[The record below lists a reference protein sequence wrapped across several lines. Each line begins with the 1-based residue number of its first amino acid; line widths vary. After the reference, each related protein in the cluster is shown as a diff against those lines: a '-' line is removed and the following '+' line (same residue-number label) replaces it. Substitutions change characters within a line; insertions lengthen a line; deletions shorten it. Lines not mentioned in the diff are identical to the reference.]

1 MSVRIH
7 QLSKDIGMENK
18 ELIELLKSRG
28 FKVKSAS
35 STIDNISA
43 DALREEFATEAE
55 EPKADESS
63 ASEASSAAATP
74 AAPQLPEGVFV
85 KSAAD
90 IEREHQEKA
99 AAAEAAKAAEAP
111 KPVEPAKAV
120 TPPPAPKVVTPA
132 GPPKPPAGGP
142 PKPPAGGPPRPP
154 VGGPPRPPAGGPPKP
169 PAAPAVSIPPVAAIP
184 PKSSVSATPPAAS
197 IPAQAVVAPK
207 DAPKPSTPPVAPKP
221 VASSPP
227 AAPKPVAATPP
238 AAPKPAGPPKPPA
251 APTPAGPPKPP
262 AAAKP
267 VEKEEAAAPAADAE
281 LAEGETA
288 EAPASELKKIHIKP
302 PIVVRD
308 FAGEIGLKPFKLIS
322 ELMELGIFA
331 SMNQTI
337 EENVAVQIATRHGC
351 ELEIHHRGE
360 QNEQTGSA
368 KPKVEKPDD
377 DDPKFLKPRP
387 PVVCILGHV
396 DHGKTTLLDT
406 IRKANVVSGE
416 AGGITQHIGAYQIE
430 HNGHKI
436 SFIDTPGHA
445 AFSMMRERGAN
456 VTDVSILVVAADDAF
471 KPQTDEALKFAKEA
485 NNAIIVAINKIDA
498 KGANVDRVKQ
508 QMQEKGIAP
517 EDWGGE
523 TIAVEVSAL
532 KGTNIDDLLDM
543 ILLQA
548 EVLELKANPSCPAS
562 GTIIESQV
570 EQGRG
575 ATATVIV
582 ERGTL
587 KRGDALLCGEVYCRV
602 KTMTDADGK
611 VLKSAP
617 PATPVKVTGWSDVP
631 ASGTKFNTE
640 KNEKTAKRNAE
651 ENMQVRKLH
660 DAARAQQKN
669 TEGGAATIEDL
680 FAAIENQ
687 QKKCLRVIVK
697 SDVHGSTEALVQA
710 LKEIKSDKVD
720 LDVISKGVGH
730 ITKNDITLASAGGAM
745 IVGFNVKLDN
755 GVQSLA
761 KHHDI
766 RIIQHAIIYELIDQV
781 EEAMADLL
789 DAEYTEKKTGAAE
802 VRQVFSVGK
811 TRNVAGCMVTEG
823 SIKRNCIARLM
834 RGGQLI
840 HESKIDTLKR
850 FKDDVK
856 EVRAGYECGIN
867 VAGYDDYQE
876 GDHIECFA
884 VEEQRPSL

>member
-1 MSVRIH
+1 
-7 QLSKDIGMENK
+7 MENK
-18 ELIELLKSRG
+18 ELIALLKSRG
-28 FKVKSAS
+28 YEVKSAS
-35 STIDNISA
+35 STVDNISA
-43 DALREEFATEAE
+43 DALREEFAAQAPQAQPVEAE
-55 EPKADESS
+55 TTTGAPVAPKM
-63 ASEASSAAATP
+63 
-74 AAPQLPEGVFV
+74 PEGAFV

-90 IEREHQEKA
+90 IEREHQEKSD
-99 AAAEAAKAAEAP
+99 AEEAEKATKAP
-111 KPVEPAKAV
+111 KLVDPAPATSPPASPPSLPAGGQTKPSSAQIASTPISTATPPKAPSPTPATV
-120 TPPPAPKVVTPA
+120 TPPA
-132 GPPKPPAGGP
+132 
-142 PKPPAGGPPRPP
+142 
-154 VGGPPRPPAGGPPKP
+154 GPPRPPAAPK
-169 PAAPAVSIPPVAAIP
+169 AVDADEAPVAE
-184 PKSSVSATPPAAS
+184 SAES
-197 IPAQAVVAPK
+197 
-207 DAPKPSTPPVAPKP
+207 
-221 VASSPP
+221 
-227 AAPKPVAATPP
+227 
-238 AAPKPAGPPKPPA
+238 
-251 APTPAGPPKPP
+251 
-262 AAAKP
+262 
-267 VEKEEAAAPAADAE
+267 AE
-281 LAEGETA
+281 DL
-288 EAPASELKKIHIKP
+288 EAPATEAGALKKIHVKP

-322 ELMELGIFA
+322 ELMEMGIFA

-337 EENVAVQIATRHGC
+337 EESVAVQVAGRHGC

-360 QNEQTGSA
+360 QAEKGAS
-368 KPKVEKPDD
+368 KPKVEKPDV

-406 IRKANVVSGE
+406 IRKANVVKGE
-416 AGGITQHIGAYQIE
+416 AGGITQHIGAYQID
-430 HNGHKI
+430 HKGQKI

-456 VTDVSILVVAADDAF
+456 VTDVSILVIAADDAF
-471 KPQTDEALKFAKEA
+471 KPQTEEALKFAKEA
-485 NNAIIVAINKIDA
+485 NNAIIVAINKIDS
-498 KGANVDRVKQ
+498 KGANIDRVKQ

-532 KGTNIDDLLDM
+532 KGTNIDNLLDM
-543 ILLQA
+543 ILLQV
-548 EVLELKANPSCPAS
+548 ELLELKANPTCPAS
-562 GTIIESQV
+562 GTIIESQI
-570 EQGRG
+570 EMGRG
-575 ATATVIV
+575 ASATVIV

-587 KRGDALLCGEVYCRV
+587 KKGDALLCGEVYCRI

-611 VLKSAP
+611 QLKDAP

-631 ASGTKFNTE
+631 ASGTKFSTE
-640 KNEKTAKRNAE
+640 KNEKVAKRCAE

-660 DAARAQQKN
+660 EAAKTQQKN
-669 TEGGAATIEDL
+669 TEGGATTVEDL

-697 SDVHGSTEALVQA
+697 SDVHGSTEALVQS
-710 LKEIKSDKVD
+710 LKAIESDKVE
-720 LDVISKGVGH
+720 LDVISKAVGH

-745 IVGFNVKLDN
+745 VVGFNVKLDN

-766 RIIQHAIIYELIDQV
+766 RIVQHAIIYELIDQV
-781 EEAMADLL
+781 EEAMTDML

-802 VRQVFSVGK
+802 VREIFSVGK

-823 SIKRNCIARLM
+823 VIQRNCIARLM
-834 RGGQLI
+834 RAGELI

-876 GDHIECFA
+876 GDTIECFA
-884 VEEQRPSL
+884 VEEQRASL

>member
-1 MSVRIH
+1 M
-7 QLSKDIGMENK
+7 
-18 ELIELLKSRG
+18 ELLKSRG
-28 FKVKSAS
+28 FEVKSAS
-35 STIDNISA
+35 STVDNISA
-43 DALREEFATEAE
+43 EALREEFAAQAPEPPAEVPEAE
-55 EPKADESS
+55 EP
-63 ASEASSAAATP
+63 AAP
-74 AAPQLPEGVFV
+74 AAPKLPAGVFV
-85 KSAAD
+85 KSIAD
-90 IEREHQEKA
+90 IEREHEEKA
-99 AAAEAAKAAEAP
+99 AAAEAEKAAKAP
-111 KPVEPAKAV
+111 KPVEPAKPAEAPAAPKPSS
-120 TPPPAPKVVTPA
+120 PPPAPKPPTPA

-142 PKPPAGGPPRPP
+142 PKPPAGGPPKAPKASAP
-154 VGGPPRPPAGGPPKP
+154 AASTPPA
-169 PAAPAVSIPPVAAIP
+169 AAIP
-184 PKSSVSATPPAAS
+184 PKAPSSTPAAAAIPPRAPAGTPPAATPPPATPPAA
-197 IPAQAVVAPK
+197 
-207 DAPKPSTPPVAPKP
+207 
-221 VASSPP
+221 
-227 AAPKPVAATPP
+227 AT
-238 AAPKPAGPPKPPA
+238 PAGPPKPPS
-251 APTPAGPPKPP
+251 PAGPPKPP

-267 VEKEEAAAPAADAE
+267 ADSDKKATDGESTDGENGDAPAA
-281 LAEGETA
+281 
-288 EAPASELKKIHIKP
+288 EAPELKKIHVKP

-337 EENVAVQIATRHGC
+337 EESVAVQLASRHGC
-351 ELEIHHRGE
+351 VLEVHHRGE
-360 QNEQTGSA
+360 QSEQGGST

-396 DHGKTTLLDT
+396 DHGKTTLLDS
-406 IRKANVVSGE
+406 IRKANVVGGE

-430 HNGHKI
+430 HNDHKI

-456 VTDVSILVVAADDAF
+456 VTDISILVIAADDAF
-471 KPQTDEALKFAKEA
+471 KPQTEEALKFAKEA

-498 KGANVDRVKQ
+498 KGANIDRVKQ

-532 KGTNIDDLLDM
+532 KGTNIDNLLDM

-548 EVLELKANPSCPAS
+548 EVLELKANPTCPAS
-562 GTIIESQV
+562 GTIIESQI
-570 EQGRG
+570 EIGRG
-575 ATATVIV
+575 PTASVIV

-587 KRGDALLCGEVYCRV
+587 KQGDALLCGEAYCKV

-611 VLKSAP
+611 VVKSAP

-631 ASGTKFNTE
+631 ASGTKFTTE
-640 KNEKTAKRNAE
+640 KNEKTAKRSAE

-660 DAARAQQKN
+660 DAARAQQQS

-697 SDVHGSTEALVQA
+697 SDVHGSTEALVNA
-710 LKEIKSDKVD
+710 LKAIESDKVD
-720 LDVISKGVGH
+720 LDVISKGVGLVS
-730 ITKNDITLASAGGAM
+730 KNDVTLASAGGAM

-781 EEAMADLL
+781 EEAMGDLL

-802 VRQVFSVGK
+802 IRQVFSVGK
-811 TRNVAGCMVTEG
+811 ARNVAGCMVTEG
-823 SIKRNCIARLM
+823 VIQRNCIARLM
-834 RGGQLI
+834 RGGKVI

-867 VAGYDDYQE
+867 VAGYDDYEE
-876 GDHIECFA
+876 GDTIECFA

>member
-7 QLSKDIGMENK
+7 QLSKDLGMENK

-28 FKVKSAS
+28 YEVKSAS
-35 STIDNISA
+35 STVDNISA
-43 DALREEFATEAE
+43 EALREEFAAQ
-55 EPKADESS
+55 
-63 ASEASSAAATP
+63 
-74 AAPQLPEGVFV
+74 APQPAEPEPEAPVAPKLPKGAFV

-90 IEREHQEKA
+90 IDREHQKKAVAEEAEK
-99 AAAEAAKAAEAP
+99 EAKAP
-111 KPVEPAKAV
+111 KQ
-120 TPPPAPKVVTPA
+120 
-132 GPPKPPAGGP
+132 
-142 PKPPAGGPPRPP
+142 
-154 VGGPPRPPAGGPPKP
+154 
-169 PAAPAVSIPPVAAIP
+169 VSP
-184 PKSSVSATPPAAS
+184 ATPP
-197 IPAQAVVAPK
+197 
-207 DAPKPSTPPVAPKP
+207 
-221 VASSPP
+221 SPP
-227 AAPKPVAATPP
+227 TVATPP
-238 AAPKPAGPPKPPA
+238 SSAILPKAPNPIPTVSTPTA

-262 AAAKP
+262 AAAQAAD
-267 VEKEEAAAPAADAE
+267 VEQAPAAE
-281 LAEGETA
+281 STEGEGPEASVA
-288 EAPASELKKIHIKP
+288 EAGKLKKIHVKP

-322 ELMELGIFA
+322 ELMEMGIFA

-337 EENVAVQIATRHGC
+337 EESVAVQVAGRHGC

-360 QNEQTGSA
+360 QNEKGGSS

-406 IRKANVVSGE
+406 IRKANVVKGE
-416 AGGITQHIGAYQIE
+416 AGGITQHIGAYQID
-430 HNGHKI
+430 HKDQKI

-456 VTDVSILVVAADDAF
+456 VTDVSILVIAADDAF
-471 KPQTDEALKFAKEA
+471 KPQTEEALKFAKDA

-498 KGANVDRVKQ
+498 KGANIDRVKQ

-532 KGTNIDDLLDM
+532 KGTNIDNLLDM
-543 ILLQA
+543 ILLQV
-548 EVLELKANPSCPAS
+548 ELLELKANPTCPAS
-562 GTIIESQV
+562 GTIIESQI
-570 EQGRG
+570 EMGRG
-575 ATATVIV
+575 ASATVIV

-587 KRGDALLCGEVYCRV
+587 KKGDALLCGEVYCRV
-602 KTMTDADGK
+602 KTMTDADGNQ
-611 VLKSAP
+611 LKDAP
-617 PATPVKVTGWSDVP
+617 PATPVRVTGWSDVP
-631 ASGTKFNTE
+631 ASGTKFSTQ
-640 KNEKTAKRNAE
+640 KNEKSAKRCAE
-651 ENMQVRKLH
+651 ENIQVRKLH
-660 DAARAQQKN
+660 DAASTQQQN
-669 TEGGAATIEDL
+669 TEGGAATVEDL

-710 LKEIKSDKVD
+710 LKAIESDKVE

-745 IVGFNVKLDN
+745 VVGFNVKLDN

-766 RIIQHAIIYELIDQV
+766 RIVQHAIIYELIDQV
-781 EEAMADLL
+781 EEAMADML

-811 TRNVAGCMVTEG
+811 TRKVAGCMVTEG
-823 SIKRNCIARLM
+823 LIQRNCIARLM
-834 RGGQLI
+834 RGGELI

-876 GDHIECFA
+876 GDTIECFA
-884 VEEQRPSL
+884 VEEQRASL

>member
-1 MSVRIH
+1 
-7 QLSKDIGMENK
+7 MENK

-28 FKVKSAS
+28 YEVKSAS
-35 STIDNISA
+35 STVDNISA
-43 DALREEFATEAE
+43 DALRDEFAAQAPQAPEPQAAETDTGEAE
-55 EPKADESS
+55 APF
-63 ASEASSAAATP
+63 AAKLP
-74 AAPQLPEGVFV
+74 AGAFV

-90 IEREHQEKA
+90 IQREHEEKA
-99 AAAEAAKAAEAP
+99 AVVEAEKAAKAP
-111 KPVEPAKAV
+111 K
-120 TPPPAPKVVTPA
+120 PPAPSGPPKAPPMPSGGAAKTSIPPAAVVPPKATPPAAPSASAVSSAPATPAASTPAETPA
-132 GPPKPPAGGP
+132 GPPKPP
-142 PKPPAGGPPRPP
+142 
-154 VGGPPRPPAGGPPKP
+154 
-169 PAAPAVSIPPVAAIP
+169 S
-184 PKSSVSATPPAAS
+184 
-197 IPAQAVVAPK
+197 
-207 DAPKPSTPPVAPKP
+207 
-221 VASSPP
+221 
-227 AAPKPVAATPP
+227 
-238 AAPKPAGPPKPPA
+238 PAGPPKPPVA
-251 APTPAGPPKPP
+251 VDKPLDSQ
-262 AAAKP
+262 A
-267 VEKEEAAAPAADAE
+267 VER
-281 LAEGETA
+281 T
-288 EAPASELKKIHIKP
+288 KIHVKP

-308 FAGEIGLKPFKLIS
+308 FAVELGLKPFKLIS
-322 ELMELGIFA
+322 ELMEMGIFA

-337 EENVAVQIATRHGC
+337 EEKVALQLATRHGF

-360 QNEQTGSA
+360 QSEQGGQA

-377 DDPKFLKPRP
+377 DDPKFLQPRP

-406 IRKANVVSGE
+406 IRKANVVGGE

-445 AFSMMRERGAN
+445 AFSKMRERGAN
-456 VTDVSILVVAADDAF
+456 VTDVSILVIAADDAF

-532 KGTNIDDLLDM
+532 KGTNIDNLLDM

-548 EVLELKANPSCPAS
+548 EILELKANPSCPAS
-562 GTIIESQV
+562 GTIIESQI

-575 ATATVIV
+575 PTASVLV

-587 KRGDALLCGEVYCRV
+587 KQGDALICGEVYCKV

-617 PATPVKVTGWSDVP
+617 PATPVKITGWSDVP
-631 ASGTKFNTE
+631 SSGNKFTSE
-640 KNEKTAKRNAE
+640 KNEKTAKRAAE
-651 ENMQVRKLH
+651 DAIQTRKLA
-660 DAARAQQKN
+660 DANASSEKSAAA
-669 TEGGAATIEDL
+669 GAATVEDL

-730 ITKNDITLASAGGAM
+730 ITKNDVTLASAGGAT

-781 EEAMADLL
+781 EESMAGLL
-789 DAEYTEKKTGAAE
+789 DAEYTEKKLGGAE
-802 VRQVFSVGK
+802 IRQVFSMGK
-811 TRNVAGCMVTEG
+811 GRNVAGCMVTEG
-823 SIKRNCIARLM
+823 IIQRNCIARLM
-834 RGGQLI
+834 RGGVVI
-840 HESKIDTLKR
+840 HESRIDTLKR

-867 VAGYDDYQE
+867 VAGYDDYEE
-876 GDHIECFA
+876 GDTIECYA

>member
-7 QLSKDIGMENK
+7 QLSKDLGMENK

-28 FKVKSAS
+28 YEVKSAS
-35 STIDNISA
+35 STVDNISA
-43 DALREEFATEAE
+43 EALREEFAAQ
-55 EPKADESS
+55 
-63 ASEASSAAATP
+63 
-74 AAPQLPEGVFV
+74 APQPAEPEAPVAPKLPEGAFV

-90 IEREHQEKA
+90 IEREHQEKSV
-99 AAAEAAKAAEAP
+99 AEEAEKAAKAP
-111 KPVEPAKAV
+111 KQ
-120 TPPPAPKVVTPA
+120 
-132 GPPKPPAGGP
+132 
-142 PKPPAGGPPRPP
+142 
-154 VGGPPRPPAGGPPKP
+154 
-169 PAAPAVSIPPVAAIP
+169 VSP
-184 PKSSVSATPPAAS
+184 ATPPSSAISPKAPNP
-197 IPAQAVVAPK
+197 IPTV
-207 DAPKPSTPPVAPKP
+207 STP
-221 VASSPP
+221 
-227 AAPKPVAATPP
+227 T
-238 AAPKPAGPPKPPA
+238 A

-262 AAAKP
+262 AAAQAAD
-267 VEKEEAAAPAADAE
+267 VEQAPAAE
-281 LAEGETA
+281 SIEGEGPEASVA
-288 EAPASELKKIHIKP
+288 EAGKLKKIHVKP

-322 ELMELGIFA
+322 ELMEMGIFA

-337 EENVAVQIATRHGC
+337 EESVAVQVAGRHGC

-360 QNEQTGSA
+360 QNEKGSSS

-406 IRKANVVSGE
+406 IRKANVVKGE
-416 AGGITQHIGAYQIE
+416 AGGITQHIGAYQID
-430 HNGHKI
+430 HKDQKI

-456 VTDVSILVVAADDAF
+456 VTDVSILVIAADDAF
-471 KPQTDEALKFAKEA
+471 KPQTEEALKFAKEA

-498 KGANVDRVKQ
+498 KGANIDRVKQ

-532 KGTNIDDLLDM
+532 KGTNIDNLLDM
-543 ILLQA
+543 ILLQV
-548 EVLELKANPSCPAS
+548 ELLELKANPTCPAS
-562 GTIIESQV
+562 GTIIESQI
-570 EQGRG
+570 EMGRG
-575 ATATVIV
+575 ASATVIV

-602 KTMTDADGK
+602 KTMTDADGNQ
-611 VLKSAP
+611 LKDAP
-617 PATPVKVTGWSDVP
+617 PATPVRVTGWSDVP
-631 ASGTKFNTE
+631 ASGTKFSTK
-640 KNEKTAKRNAE
+640 KNEKSAKRCAE
-651 ENMQVRKLH
+651 ENIQVRKLH
-660 DAARAQQKN
+660 DAASTQQQN
-669 TEGGAATIEDL
+669 TEGGAATVEDL

-710 LKEIKSDKVD
+710 LKAIESDKVE

-745 IVGFNVKLDN
+745 VVGFNVKLDN

-766 RIIQHAIIYELIDQV
+766 RIVQHAIIYELIDQV
-781 EEAMADLL
+781 EEAMADML

-811 TRNVAGCMVTEG
+811 TRKVAGCMVTEG
-823 SIKRNCIARLM
+823 LIQRNCIARLM
-834 RGGQLI
+834 RGGELI
-840 HESKIDTLKR
+840 HEGKIDTLKR

-876 GDHIECFA
+876 GDTIECFA
-884 VEEQRPSL
+884 VEEQRASL

>member
-7 QLSKDIGMENK
+7 QLSKEIGMENK

-28 FKVKSAS
+28 YEVKSAS
-35 STIDNISA
+35 STVDNISA
-43 DALREEFATEAE
+43 DALRDEFAAQAPQASQVPEPQAAEADTGE
-55 EPKADESS
+55 TDTDDA
-63 ASEASSAAATP
+63 EAPSAAKLP
-74 AAPQLPEGVFV
+74 AGAFV

-90 IEREHQEKA
+90 IQREHEEKA
-99 AAAEAAKAAEAP
+99 AAAEAEKAAKAPKSVAP
-111 KPVEPAKAV
+111 KPPAPSGPPKAPPMPSGGAAKTS
-120 TPPPAPKVVTPA
+120 TPPAAVPPKATPPAAPSASAVSSAPATPAASTPAETPA
-132 GPPKPPAGGP
+132 GPPKPP
-142 PKPPAGGPPRPP
+142 
-154 VGGPPRPPAGGPPKP
+154 
-169 PAAPAVSIPPVAAIP
+169 S
-184 PKSSVSATPPAAS
+184 
-197 IPAQAVVAPK
+197 
-207 DAPKPSTPPVAPKP
+207 
-221 VASSPP
+221 
-227 AAPKPVAATPP
+227 
-238 AAPKPAGPPKPPA
+238 PAGPPKPPVA
-251 APTPAGPPKPP
+251 LDKPLESQG
-262 AAAKP
+262 
-267 VEKEEAAAPAADAE
+267 V
-281 LAEGETA
+281 EGETA
-288 EAPASELKKIHIKP
+288 DASAAEAVERTKIHVKP

-308 FAGEIGLKPFKLIS
+308 FAVELGLKPFKLIS
-322 ELMELGIFA
+322 ELMEMGIFA

-337 EENVAVQIATRHGC
+337 EEKVALQLATRHGF

-360 QNEQTGSA
+360 QSEQGGQA

-377 DDPKFLKPRP
+377 DDPKFLQPRP

-406 IRKANVVSGE
+406 IRKANVVGGE

-445 AFSMMRERGAN
+445 AFSRMRERGAN
-456 VTDVSILVVAADDAF
+456 VTDVSILVIAADDAF

-532 KGTNIDDLLDM
+532 KGTNIDNLLDM

-548 EVLELKANPSCPAS
+548 EILELKANPSCPAS
-562 GTIIESQV
+562 GTIIESQI

-575 ATATVIV
+575 PTASVLV

-587 KRGDALLCGEVYCRV
+587 KQGDALICGEVYCKV

-617 PATPVKVTGWSDVP
+617 PATPVKITGWSDVP
-631 ASGTKFNTE
+631 SSGNKFTSE
-640 KNEKTAKRNAE
+640 KNEKTAKRAAE
-651 ENMQVRKLH
+651 DAIQTRKLA
-660 DAARAQQKN
+660 DANASSEKSAAA
-669 TEGGAATIEDL
+669 GAATVEDL

-730 ITKNDITLASAGGAM
+730 ITKNDVTLASAGGAT

-781 EEAMADLL
+781 EESMAGLL
-789 DAEYTEKKTGAAE
+789 DAEYTEKKLGGAE
-802 VRQVFSVGK
+802 IRQVFSMGK
-811 TRNVAGCMVTEG
+811 GRNVAGCMVTEG
-823 SIKRNCIARLM
+823 IIQRNCIARLM
-834 RGGQLI
+834 RGGVVI

-867 VAGYDDYQE
+867 VAGYDDYEE
-876 GDHIECFA
+876 GDTIECYA

>member
-1 MSVRIH
+1 
-7 QLSKDIGMENK
+7 MENK

-28 FKVKSAS
+28 FEVKSAS

-43 DALREEFATEAE
+43 EAFREEFAAQAPEPEAE
-55 EPKADESS
+55 EP
-63 ASEASSAAATP
+63 EAEEPAQPEAP

-90 IEREHQEKA
+90 IEREREEKA
-99 AAAEAAKAAEAP
+99 AAAEAEKAAKAAKAA
-111 KPVEPAKAV
+111 KPVEPSKPAEAPAASKPP
-120 TPPPAPKVVTPA
+120 TPPPAPKPPTPA

-142 PKPPAGGPPRPP
+142 PRPP
-154 VGGPPRPPAGGPPKP
+154 SPPAGGPPKP
-169 PAAPAVSIPPVAAIP
+169 PPGAPTSSTPPSAAIP
-184 PKSSVSATPPAAS
+184 PKTPASSTPPAAAIPPRASTPPAATPPAS
-197 IPAQAVVAPK
+197 K
-207 DAPKPSTPPVAPKP
+207 
-221 VASSPP
+221 SPP
-227 AAPKPVAATPP
+227 ATPPAATPP
-238 AAPKPAGPPKPPA
+238 AAA
-251 APTPAGPPKPP
+251 TPAGPPKPP
-262 AAAKP
+262 SPAGPPRPPAAAKP
-267 VEKEEAAAPAADAE
+267 AAQEAKTTDGTEADTAE
-281 LAEGETA
+281 DSSAA
-288 EAPASELKKIHIKP
+288 EAPELKKIHVKP

-322 ELMELGIFA
+322 ELMEMGIFA

-337 EENVAVQIATRHGC
+337 EESVAVQLASRHGC
-351 ELEIHHRGE
+351 ELEVHHRGE
-360 QNEQTGSA
+360 QAEQGKSG

-396 DHGKTTLLDT
+396 DHGKTTLLDS
-406 IRKANVVSGE
+406 IRKANVVGGE

-430 HNGHKI
+430 HNGQKI

-456 VTDVSILVVAADDAF
+456 VTDISILVIAADDAF
-471 KPQTDEALKFAKEA
+471 KPQTEEALKFAKEA
-485 NNAIIVAINKIDA
+485 NNAIIVAINKIDS

-548 EVLELKANPSCPAS
+548 EVLELTANPSCPAS
-562 GTIIESQV
+562 GTIIESQI
-570 EQGRG
+570 EIGRG
-575 ATATVIV
+575 STASVIV

-587 KRGDALLCGEVYCRV
+587 KRGDALLCGEAYCKV

-631 ASGTKFNTE
+631 ASGTKFTSE
-640 KNEKTAKRNAE
+640 KNEKAAKRSAE

-660 DAARAQQKN
+660 DAARAQQQSS
-669 TEGGAATIEDL
+669 EGGAATVEDL

-710 LKEIKSDKVD
+710 LKAIESDKVD
-720 LDVISKGVGH
+720 LDVISKGVGLVS
-730 ITKNDITLASAGGAM
+730 KNDVTLASAGGAM

-781 EEAMADLL
+781 EEAMGDLL

-802 VRQVFSVGK
+802 IRQVFSVGK
-811 TRNVAGCMVTEG
+811 ARNVAGCMVTEG
-823 SIKRNCIARLM
+823 VIQRNCIARLM
-834 RGGQLI
+834 RGGKVI

-876 GDHIECFA
+876 GDSIECFA

>member
-18 ELIELLKSRG
+18 ELIALLKSRG
-28 FKVKSAS
+28 YEVKSAS
-35 STIDNISA
+35 STVDNISA
-43 DALREEFATEAE
+43 DALREEFAAQVPQAQPVEAETATEAPVV
-55 EPKADESS
+55 PK
-63 ASEASSAAATP
+63 
-74 AAPQLPEGVFV
+74 LPEGAFV

-90 IEREHQEKA
+90 IEREHQEKSD
-99 AAAEAAKAAEAP
+99 AEEAEKATKAG
-111 KPVEPAKAV
+111 KRVDPVPA
-120 TPPPAPKVVTPA
+120 TSPPAS
-132 GPPKPPAGGP
+132 PPSLPAGGQ
-142 PKPPAGGPPRPP
+142 PKPSSAQIASTP
-154 VGGPPRPPAGGPPKP
+154 V
-169 PAAPAVSIPPVAAIP
+169 ST
-184 PKSSVSATPPAAS
+184 ATPPKAPS
-197 IPAQAVVAPK
+197 PTPAT
-207 DAPKPSTPPVAPKP
+207 ST
-221 VASSPP
+221 
-227 AAPKPVAATPP
+227 
-238 AAPKPAGPPKPPA
+238 PPA
-251 APTPAGPPKPP
+251 APTPTGPPKPP
-262 AAAKP
+262 SASKAVDADEAP
-267 VEKEEAAAPAADAE
+267 VAE
-281 LAEGETA
+281 SAEDP
-288 EAPASELKKIHIKP
+288 EAPATEAGALKKIHVKP

-322 ELMELGIFA
+322 ELMEMGIFA

-337 EENVAVQIATRHGC
+337 EESVAVQVAGRHGC

-360 QNEQTGSA
+360 QTEKGGS

-406 IRKANVVSGE
+406 IRKANVVKGE
-416 AGGITQHIGAYQIE
+416 AGGITQHIGAYQID
-430 HNGHKI
+430 HKGQKI

-456 VTDVSILVVAADDAF
+456 VTDVSILVIAADDAF
-471 KPQTDEALKFAKEA
+471 KPQTEEALKFAKEA
-485 NNAIIVAINKIDA
+485 NNAIIVAINKIDS
-498 KGANVDRVKQ
+498 KGANIDRVKQ

-532 KGTNIDDLLDM
+532 KGTNIDNLLDM
-543 ILLQA
+543 ILLQV
-548 EVLELKANPSCPAS
+548 ELLELKANPTCPAS
-562 GTIIESQV
+562 GTIIESQI
-570 EQGRG
+570 EMGRG
-575 ATATVIV
+575 ASATVIV

-587 KRGDALLCGEVYCRV
+587 KKGDALLCGEVYCRV

-611 VLKSAP
+611 QLKDAP

-631 ASGTKFNTE
+631 ASGTKFSTE
-640 KNEKTAKRNAE
+640 KNEKVAKRCAE

-660 DAARAQQKN
+660 EAAKTQQKN
-669 TEGGAATIEDL
+669 TEGGATTVEDL

-697 SDVHGSTEALVQA
+697 SDVHGSTEALVQS
-710 LKEIKSDKVD
+710 LKAIESDKVE

-745 IVGFNVKLDN
+745 VVGFNVKLDN

-766 RIIQHAIIYELIDQV
+766 RIVQHAIIYELIDQV
-781 EEAMADLL
+781 EEAMTDML

-802 VRQVFSVGK
+802 VRQIFSVGK

-823 SIKRNCIARLM
+823 VIQRNCIARLM
-834 RGGQLI
+834 RGGELI

-876 GDHIECFA
+876 GDTIECFA
-884 VEEQRPSL
+884 VEEQRASL

>member
-18 ELIELLKSRG
+18 ELIALLKGRG
-28 FKVKSAS
+28 YEVKSAS
-35 STIDNISA
+35 STVDNISA
-43 DALREEFATEAE
+43 EALREEFAAQAPSTQPAEPAEPEAE
-55 EPKADESS
+55 APVAPK
-63 ASEASSAAATP
+63 
-74 AAPQLPEGVFV
+74 LPEGAFV

-90 IEREHQEKA
+90 IEREQQEESAAKEAEKA
-99 AAAEAAKAAEAP
+99 SKAPQPGDSAKPPVPTPPTPKASTPPFAP
-111 KPVEPAKAV
+111 KPP
-120 TPPPAPKVVTPA
+120 TPL
-132 GPPKPPAGGP
+132 GPPKPPAGGQAKPSSDQVTATP
-142 PKPPAGGPPRPP
+142 PSPP
-154 VGGPPRPPAGGPPKP
+154 VAKP
-169 PAAPAVSIPPVAAIP
+169 PAAPR
-184 PKSSVSATPPAAS
+184 
-197 IPAQAVVAPK
+197 
-207 DAPKPSTPPVAPKP
+207 
-221 VASSPP
+221 
-227 AAPKPVAATPP
+227 
-238 AAPKPAGPPKPPA
+238 PAGPPKL
-251 APTPAGPPKPP
+251 P
-262 AAAKP
+262 AAAKAADKAP
-267 VEKEEAAAPAADAE
+267 ALAAESVEGEESEAPAA
-281 LAEGETA
+281 
-288 EAPASELKKIHIKP
+288 EAGELKKIHLKP

-322 ELMELGIFA
+322 ELMEMGIFA

-337 EENVAVQIATRHGC
+337 EESVAVLVAGRHGC

-360 QNEQTGSA
+360 QNEKGGGSS
-368 KPKVEKPDD
+368 KPKLEKPDD

-406 IRKANVVSGE
+406 IRKANVVKGE
-416 AGGITQHIGAYQIE
+416 AGGITQHIGAYQID
-430 HNGHKI
+430 HKGQKI

-456 VTDVSILVVAADDAF
+456 VTDVSILVIAADDAF

-532 KGTNIDDLLDM
+532 KGTNIDNLLDM
-543 ILLQA
+543 ILLQV
-548 EVLELKANPSCPAS
+548 ELLELKANPTCPAS

-570 EQGRG
+570 EVGRG
-575 ATATVIV
+575 ASATVIV

-587 KRGDALLCGEVYCRV
+587 KKGDALLCGEVYCRV
-602 KTMTDADGK
+602 KTMTNADGK
-611 VLKSAP
+611 QLKDAP

-631 ASGTKFNTE
+631 ASGTKFSTE
-640 KNEKTAKRNAE
+640 KNEKAAKRSAD

-660 DAARAQQKN
+660 DAASTQQQN
-669 TEGGAATIEDL
+669 TEGGAATVEDL

-710 LKEIKSDKVD
+710 LKAIESDKVD
-720 LDVISKGVGH
+720 LDVISKGVGQ
-730 ITKNDITLASAGGAM
+730 ITKNDITLASAGGA
-745 IVGFNVKLDN
+745 IVVGFNVKLDN

-766 RIIQHAIIYELIDQV
+766 RILQHAIIYELIDQV
-781 EEAMADLL
+781 EEAMADML

-811 TRNVAGCMVTEG
+811 TRKVAGCMVTEG
-823 SIKRNCIARLM
+823 LIQRNCIARLM
-834 RGGQLI
+834 RGGELI

-867 VAGYDDYQE
+867 VSGYDDYQE
-876 GDHIECFA
+876 GDTIECFA
-884 VEEQRPSL
+884 VEEQRASL

>member
-18 ELIELLKSRG
+18 ELIALLKSRG
-28 FKVKSAS
+28 YEVKSAS
-35 STIDNISA
+35 STVDNISA
-43 DALREEFATEAE
+43 EALREEFAAQAPKPEADEVKAE
-55 EPKADESS
+55 EPAE
-63 ASEASSAAATP
+63 P
-74 AAPQLPEGVFV
+74 AAPKLPEGVFV

-99 AAAEAAKAAEAP
+99 AAAEAEKAAKAP
-111 KPVEPAKAV
+111 KPVEPAKPVEAPAPV
-120 TPPPAPKVVTPA
+120 APKPSTPPPAPKIPAPSGPPKAPPIPPAGAPKASVPPSAVPPKAVVQPKTTPPVAPAPTPVAATPPTPPVASTPPAAPA
-132 GPPKPPAGGP
+132 GPPKPP
-142 PKPPAGGPPRPP
+142 
-154 VGGPPRPPAGGPPKP
+154 
-169 PAAPAVSIPPVAAIP
+169 S
-184 PKSSVSATPPAAS
+184 
-197 IPAQAVVAPK
+197 
-207 DAPKPSTPPVAPKP
+207 
-221 VASSPP
+221 
-227 AAPKPVAATPP
+227 
-238 AAPKPAGPPKPPA
+238 PAGPPKPPA
-251 APTPAGPPKPP
+251 ATKP
-262 AAAKP
+262 
-267 VEKEEAAAPAADAE
+267 EEAEDT
-281 LAEGETA
+281 TA
-288 EAPASELKKIHIKP
+288 EAPAGGEEAEAPATELKKIHVKP

-322 ELMELGIFA
+322 ELMEMGIFA

-337 EENVAVQIATRHGC
+337 EESVAVQLAGRHGC

-360 QNEQTGSA
+360 QNEQGGGGS
-368 KPKVEKPDD
+368 KPEVVKPDD

-406 IRKANVVSGE
+406 IRKANVVTGE

-430 HNGHKI
+430 HNEQKI
-436 SFIDTPGHA
+436 TFIDTPGHA
-445 AFSMMRERGAN
+445 AFSMMRARGAN
-456 VTDVSILVVAADDAF
+456 VTDVSILVIAADDAF
-471 KPQTDEALKFAKEA
+471 KPQTEEALRFARAA
-485 NNAIIVAINKIDA
+485 NNAIIVAINKVDA

-532 KGTNIDDLLDM
+532 KGTNIEDLLDM
-543 ILLQA
+543 VLLQA

-562 GTIIESQV
+562 GTIVESQI

-575 ATATVIV
+575 ATASVII

-587 KRGDALLCGEVYCRV
+587 KRGDALLCGEVYCKV
-602 KTMTDADGK
+602 KTMTDADGN

-617 PATPVKVTGWSDVP
+617 PATPVKITGWSSVP
-631 ASGTKFNTE
+631 ASGTKFTTE
-640 KNEKTAKRNAE
+640 KNEKTAKRAAE
-651 ENMQVRKLH
+651 DKVQTRKLA
-660 DAARAQQKN
+660 DAAIASEQSSS
-669 TEGGAATIEDL
+669 GGAATVEDL

-687 QKKCLRVIVK
+687 QKKCLRVIIK
-697 SDVHGSTEALVQA
+697 SDVHGSTEALTTA
-710 LKEIKSDKVD
+710 LESIESDKVD
-720 LDVISKGVGH
+720 LDVISRGVGH
-730 ITKNDITLASAGGAM
+730 ITKNDVTLASAGGAT

-766 RIIQHAIIYELIDQV
+766 RIIQHEIIYELIDQV
-781 EEAMADLL
+781 EEAMADML
-789 DAEYTEKKTGAAE
+789 DAEFTEKKLGGAE
-802 VRQVFSVGK
+802 IRQVFSVGK
-811 TRNVAGCMVTEG
+811 ARNVAGCMVTEG
-823 SIKRNCIARLM
+823 VIQRNCIARLM
-834 RGGQLI
+834 RGGECI
-840 HESKIDTLKR
+840 HESKVDTLKR

-876 GDHIECFA
+876 GDTIECFA

>member
-7 QLSKDIGMENK
+7 QLSKEIGMENK

-28 FKVKSAS
+28 YEVKSAS
-35 STIDNISA
+35 STVDNISA
-43 DALREEFATEAE
+43 DALRDEFAAQAPQASQVPEPQAAEADTGE
-55 EPKADESS
+55 ADTDD
-63 ASEASSAAATP
+63 AEAPSAAKLP
-74 AAPQLPEGVFV
+74 AGAFV

-90 IEREHQEKA
+90 IQREHEEKA
-99 AAAEAAKAAEAP
+99 AAAEAEKAAKAPKSVAP
-111 KPVEPAKAV
+111 KPPAPSGPPKAPPMPSGGAAKTSIPPAAAV
-120 TPPPAPKVVTPA
+120 PPKATPPAAPSASAVSSAPATPAASTPAETPA
-132 GPPKPPAGGP
+132 GPPKPP
-142 PKPPAGGPPRPP
+142 
-154 VGGPPRPPAGGPPKP
+154 
-169 PAAPAVSIPPVAAIP
+169 S
-184 PKSSVSATPPAAS
+184 
-197 IPAQAVVAPK
+197 
-207 DAPKPSTPPVAPKP
+207 
-221 VASSPP
+221 
-227 AAPKPVAATPP
+227 
-238 AAPKPAGPPKPPA
+238 PAGPPKPPVA
-251 APTPAGPPKPP
+251 LDKPLDSQG
-262 AAAKP
+262 
-267 VEKEEAAAPAADAE
+267 V
-281 LAEGETA
+281 EGETA
-288 EAPASELKKIHIKP
+288 DASAAEAVERTKIHVKP

-308 FAGEIGLKPFKLIS
+308 FAVELGLKPFKLIS
-322 ELMELGIFA
+322 ELMEMGIFA

-337 EENVAVQIATRHGC
+337 EEKVALQLATRHGF

-360 QNEQTGSA
+360 QSEQGGQA

-377 DDPKFLKPRP
+377 DDPKFLQPRP

-406 IRKANVVSGE
+406 IRKANVVGGE

-445 AFSMMRERGAN
+445 AFSRMRERGAN
-456 VTDVSILVVAADDAF
+456 VTDVSILVIAADDAF

-532 KGTNIDDLLDM
+532 KGTNIDNLLDM

-548 EVLELKANPSCPAS
+548 EILELKANPSCPAS
-562 GTIIESQV
+562 GTIIESQI

-575 ATATVIV
+575 PTASVLV

-587 KRGDALLCGEVYCRV
+587 KQGDALICGEVYCKV

-617 PATPVKVTGWSDVP
+617 PATPVKITGWSDVP
-631 ASGTKFNTE
+631 SSGNKFTSE
-640 KNEKTAKRNAE
+640 KNEKTAKRAAE
-651 ENMQVRKLH
+651 DAIQTRKLA
-660 DAARAQQKN
+660 DANASSEKSAAA
-669 TEGGAATIEDL
+669 GAATVEDL

-730 ITKNDITLASAGGAM
+730 ITKNDVTLASAGGAT

-781 EEAMADLL
+781 EESMAGLL
-789 DAEYTEKKTGAAE
+789 DAEYTEKKLGGAE
-802 VRQVFSVGK
+802 IRQVFSMGK
-811 TRNVAGCMVTEG
+811 GRNVAGCMVTEG
-823 SIKRNCIARLM
+823 IIQRNCIARLM
-834 RGGQLI
+834 RGGVVI

-867 VAGYDDYQE
+867 VAGYDDYEE
-876 GDHIECFA
+876 GDTIECYA

>member
-7 QLSKDIGMENK
+7 QLSKEIGMENK

-28 FKVKSAS
+28 YEVKSAS
-35 STIDNISA
+35 STVDNISA
-43 DALREEFATEAE
+43 DALRDEFAAQAPQASQAPELQAAETDIDDAEA
-55 EPKADESS
+55 P
-63 ASEASSAAATP
+63 SAAKLP
-74 AAPQLPEGVFV
+74 AGAFV

-90 IEREHQEKA
+90 IQREHEEKA
-99 AAAEAAKAAEAP
+99 AVVEAEKAAKAP
-111 KPVEPAKAV
+111 KPVAPVAPVTPTAPIGS
-120 TPPPAPKVVTPA
+120 TPPPAPKPPAPSGPPKAPPMPSGGAAKTSIPPAAAVPPKATPPAAPSASAVSSAPATPAASTPAETPA
-132 GPPKPPAGGP
+132 GPPKPP
-142 PKPPAGGPPRPP
+142 
-154 VGGPPRPPAGGPPKP
+154 
-169 PAAPAVSIPPVAAIP
+169 S
-184 PKSSVSATPPAAS
+184 
-197 IPAQAVVAPK
+197 
-207 DAPKPSTPPVAPKP
+207 
-221 VASSPP
+221 
-227 AAPKPVAATPP
+227 
-238 AAPKPAGPPKPPA
+238 PAGPPKPP
-251 APTPAGPPKPP
+251 
-262 AAAKP
+262 
-267 VEKEEAAAPAADAE
+267 VAADKPLDSQAI
-281 LAEGETA
+281 EGETA
-288 EAPASELKKIHIKP
+288 DASAAEAVERTKIHVKP

-308 FAGEIGLKPFKLIS
+308 FAVELGLKPFKLIS
-322 ELMELGIFA
+322 ELMEMGIFA

-337 EENVAVQIATRHGC
+337 EEKVALQLATRHGF

-360 QNEQTGSA
+360 QSEQGGQA

-377 DDPKFLKPRP
+377 DDPKFLQPRP

-406 IRKANVVSGE
+406 IRKANVVGGE

-445 AFSMMRERGAN
+445 AFSRMRERGAN
-456 VTDVSILVVAADDAF
+456 VTDVSILVIAADDAF

-532 KGTNIDDLLDM
+532 KGTNIDNLLDM

-548 EVLELKANPSCPAS
+548 EILELKANPSCPAS
-562 GTIIESQV
+562 GTIIESQI

-575 ATATVIV
+575 PTASVLV

-587 KRGDALLCGEVYCRV
+587 KQGDALICGEVYCKV

-617 PATPVKVTGWSDVP
+617 PATPVKITGWSDVP
-631 ASGTKFNTE
+631 SSGNKFTSE
-640 KNEKTAKRNAE
+640 KNEKTAKRAAE
-651 ENMQVRKLH
+651 DAIQTRKLA
-660 DAARAQQKN
+660 DANASSEKSAAA
-669 TEGGAATIEDL
+669 GAATVEDL

-730 ITKNDITLASAGGAM
+730 ITKNDVTLASAGGAT

-781 EEAMADLL
+781 EESMAGLL
-789 DAEYTEKKTGAAE
+789 DAEYTEKKLGGAE
-802 VRQVFSVGK
+802 IRQVFSMGK
-811 TRNVAGCMVTEG
+811 GRNVAGCMVTEG
-823 SIKRNCIARLM
+823 IIQRNCIARLM
-834 RGGQLI
+834 RGGVVI

-867 VAGYDDYQE
+867 VAGYDDYEE
-876 GDHIECFA
+876 GDTIECYA

>member
-28 FKVKSAS
+28 FEVKSAS
-35 STIDNISA
+35 STVDNISA
-43 DALREEFATEAE
+43 EAFREEFAAQAPKAEVEEAAAE
-55 EPKADESS
+55 E
-63 ASEASSAAATP
+63 TP
-74 AAPQLPEGVFV
+74 AAPAAPKLPEGVFV

-99 AAAEAAKAAEAP
+99 AAAEAEKAAKAP
-111 KPVEPAKAV
+111 KPVEAKPAAV
-120 TPPPAPKVVTPA
+120 PAVPKPSTPPPAPKPPTPA
-132 GPPKPPAGGP
+132 GPPT
-142 PKPPAGGPPRPP
+142 
-154 VGGPPRPPAGGPPKP
+154 PPAGGPPKP
-169 PAAPAVSIPPVAAIP
+169 PAAPKVSTPAAAAIP
-184 PKSSVSATPPAAS
+184 PKASAPAAAL
-197 IPAQAVVAPK
+197 PVVA
-207 DAPKPSTPPVAPKP
+207 TPPVAS
-221 VASSPP
+221 VPP
-227 AAPKPVAATPP
+227 AAPAGPPKPPS
-238 AAPKPAGPPKPPA
+238 PAGPPKPPA
-251 APTPAGPPKPP
+251 AVELTESEEATPATD
-262 AAAKP
+262 
-267 VEKEEAAAPAADAE
+267 AP
-281 LAEGETA
+281 EGEVA
-288 EAPASELKKIHIKP
+288 EAPATELKKIHAKP

-331 SMNQTI
+331 SMNQSI
-337 EENVAVQIATRHGC
+337 EETVAAQLAKRHGF

-360 QNEQTGSA
+360 QAEQGGKA

-406 IRKANVVSGE
+406 IRKANVVKGE

-430 HNGHKI
+430 HKGKKI

-456 VTDVSILVVAADDAF
+456 VTDVSILVIAADDAF

-485 NNAIIVAINKIDA
+485 NNAIIVAINKIDS

-532 KGTNIDDLLDM
+532 KGTNIDALLDM
-543 ILLQA
+543 ILLQV

-562 GTIIESQV
+562 GTIIESQI

-575 ATATVIV
+575 ATASVIV

-587 KRGDALLCGEVYCRV
+587 KRGDSLLCGEVYCKV
-602 KTMTDADGK
+602 KTMTDADGN
-611 VLKSAP
+611 VMKSAP

-631 ASGTKFNTE
+631 ASGTKFTTE
-640 KNEKTAKRNAE
+640 KNEKVAKRFSE
-651 ENMQVRKLH
+651 EAMQVRKLF
-660 DAARAQQKN
+660 DANAANEQS
-669 TEGGAATIEDL
+669 TSGGATTVEDL

-687 QKKCLRVIVK
+687 QKKSLRVIVK

-710 LKEIKSDKVD
+710 LKAIDSEKVD

-730 ITKNDITLASAGGAM
+730 ITKNDVTLASAGGAT
-745 IVGFNVKLDN
+745 IIGFNVKLDN

-766 RIIQHAIIYELIDQV
+766 RIVQHAIIYELIDQV

-789 DAEYTEKKTGAAE
+789 DAEYTEKKLGGAE
-802 VRQVFSVGK
+802 IRQVFSVGK
-811 TRNVAGCMVTEG
+811 GRNVAGCMVTEG
-823 SIKRNCIARLM
+823 VIQRNCIARLM
-834 RGGQLI
+834 RGGECI
-840 HESKIDTLKR
+840 HESKVDTLKR

-876 GDHIECFA
+876 GDTIECYA
-884 VEEQRPSL
+884 VEEQRASL

>member
-7 QLSKDIGMENK
+7 QLSKDLGMENK

-28 FKVKSAS
+28 YEVKSAS
-35 STIDNISA
+35 STVDNISA
-43 DALREEFATEAE
+43 EALREEFAAQ
-55 EPKADESS
+55 
-63 ASEASSAAATP
+63 
-74 AAPQLPEGVFV
+74 APQPAEPEAPVAPKLPEGAFV

-90 IEREHQEKA
+90 IEREHQEKSV
-99 AAAEAAKAAEAP
+99 AEEAEKAAKAP
-111 KPVEPAKAV
+111 KQ
-120 TPPPAPKVVTPA
+120 
-132 GPPKPPAGGP
+132 
-142 PKPPAGGPPRPP
+142 
-154 VGGPPRPPAGGPPKP
+154 
-169 PAAPAVSIPPVAAIP
+169 VSP
-184 PKSSVSATPPAAS
+184 ATPPA
-197 IPAQAVVAPK
+197 
-207 DAPKPSTPPVAPKP
+207 PPTM
-221 VASSPP
+221 
-227 AAPKPVAATPP
+227 ATPP
-238 AAPKPAGPPKPPA
+238 SSAISPKAPNPIPTVSTPTA

-262 AAAKP
+262 ATAQAAD
-267 VEKEEAAAPAADAE
+267 VEQAPAAE
-281 LAEGETA
+281 SIEGEGPEASVA
-288 EAPASELKKIHIKP
+288 EAGKLKKIHVKP

-322 ELMELGIFA
+322 ELMEMGIFA

-337 EENVAVQIATRHGC
+337 EESVAVQVAGRHGC

-360 QNEQTGSA
+360 QNEKGGSS

-406 IRKANVVSGE
+406 IRKANVVKGE
-416 AGGITQHIGAYQIE
+416 AGGITQHIGAYQID
-430 HNGHKI
+430 HKDQKI

-456 VTDVSILVVAADDAF
+456 VTDVSILVIAADDAF
-471 KPQTDEALKFAKEA
+471 KPQTEEALKFAKEA

-498 KGANVDRVKQ
+498 KGANIDRVKQ

-532 KGTNIDDLLDM
+532 KGTNIDNLLDM
-543 ILLQA
+543 ILLQV
-548 EVLELKANPSCPAS
+548 ELLELKANPTCPAS
-562 GTIIESQV
+562 GTIIESQI
-570 EQGRG
+570 EMGRG
-575 ATATVIV
+575 ASATVIV

-587 KRGDALLCGEVYCRV
+587 KKGDALLCGEVYCRV
-602 KTMTDADGK
+602 KTMTDADGNQ
-611 VLKSAP
+611 LKDAP
-617 PATPVKVTGWSDVP
+617 PATPVRVTGWSDVP
-631 ASGTKFNTE
+631 ASGTKFSTE
-640 KNEKTAKRNAE
+640 KNEKSAKRCAE
-651 ENMQVRKLH
+651 ENIQVRKLH
-660 DAARAQQKN
+660 DAASTQQQN
-669 TEGGAATIEDL
+669 TEGGAATVEDL

-710 LKEIKSDKVD
+710 LKAIESDKVE

-745 IVGFNVKLDN
+745 VVGFNVKLDN

-766 RIIQHAIIYELIDQV
+766 RIVQHAIIYELIDQV
-781 EEAMADLL
+781 EEAMADML

-811 TRNVAGCMVTEG
+811 TRKVAGCMVTEG
-823 SIKRNCIARLM
+823 LIQRNCIARLM
-834 RGGQLI
+834 RGGELI

-876 GDHIECFA
+876 GDTIECFA
-884 VEEQRPSL
+884 VEEQRASL

>member
-7 QLSKDIGMENK
+7 QLSKDLGMENK

-28 FKVKSAS
+28 YEVKSAS
-35 STIDNISA
+35 STVDNISA
-43 DALREEFATEAE
+43 EALREEFAAQ
-55 EPKADESS
+55 
-63 ASEASSAAATP
+63 
-74 AAPQLPEGVFV
+74 APQPAEPEPEAPVAPKLPEGAFV

-90 IEREHQEKA
+90 IDREHQKKAVTEEAEKA
-99 AAAEAAKAAEAP
+99 AKAP
-111 KPVEPAKAV
+111 KQVSPA
-120 TPPPAPKVVTPA
+120 TSPSPPTV
-132 GPPKPPAGGP
+132 
-142 PKPPAGGPPRPP
+142 
-154 VGGPPRPPAGGPPKP
+154 
-169 PAAPAVSIPPVAAIP
+169 
-184 PKSSVSATPPAAS
+184 ATPPSSAISPKAPNP
-197 IPAQAVVAPK
+197 IPTV
-207 DAPKPSTPPVAPKP
+207 STP
-221 VASSPP
+221 
-227 AAPKPVAATPP
+227 T
-238 AAPKPAGPPKPPA
+238 A

-262 AAAKP
+262 ATAQAAD
-267 VEKEEAAAPAADAE
+267 VEQAPAAE
-281 LAEGETA
+281 SIEGEGPEASVA
-288 EAPASELKKIHIKP
+288 EAGKLKKIHVKP

-322 ELMELGIFA
+322 ELMEMGIFA

-337 EENVAVQIATRHGC
+337 EESVAVQVAGRHGC

-360 QNEQTGSA
+360 QNEKGGSS

-406 IRKANVVSGE
+406 IRKANVVKGE
-416 AGGITQHIGAYQIE
+416 AGGITQHIGAYQID
-430 HNGHKI
+430 HKDQKI

-456 VTDVSILVVAADDAF
+456 VTDVSILVIAADDAF
-471 KPQTDEALKFAKEA
+471 KPQTEEALKFAKEA

-532 KGTNIDDLLDM
+532 KGTNIDNLLDM
-543 ILLQA
+543 ILLQV
-548 EVLELKANPSCPAS
+548 ELLELKANPTCPAS
-562 GTIIESQV
+562 GTIIESQI
-570 EQGRG
+570 EMGRG
-575 ATATVIV
+575 ASATVIV

-587 KRGDALLCGEVYCRV
+587 KKGDALLCGEVYCRV
-602 KTMTDADGK
+602 KTMTDADGNQ
-611 VLKSAP
+611 LKDAP
-617 PATPVKVTGWSDVP
+617 PATPVRVTGWSDVP
-631 ASGTKFNTE
+631 ASGTKFSTE
-640 KNEKTAKRNAE
+640 KNEKSAKRCAE
-651 ENMQVRKLH
+651 ENIQVRKLH
-660 DAARAQQKN
+660 DAASTQQQN
-669 TEGGAATIEDL
+669 TEGGAATVEDL

-710 LKEIKSDKVD
+710 LKAIESDKVE

-745 IVGFNVKLDN
+745 VVGFNVKLDN

-766 RIIQHAIIYELIDQV
+766 RIVQHAIIYELIDQV
-781 EEAMADLL
+781 EEAMADML

-811 TRNVAGCMVTEG
+811 TRKVAGCMVTEG
-823 SIKRNCIARLM
+823 LIQRNCIARLM
-834 RGGQLI
+834 RGGELI

-876 GDHIECFA
+876 GDTIECFA
-884 VEEQRPSL
+884 VEEQRASL

>member
-7 QLSKDIGMENK
+7 QLSKDLGMENK

-28 FKVKSAS
+28 YEVKSAS
-35 STIDNISA
+35 STVDNISA
-43 DALREEFATEAE
+43 EALREEFAAQ
-55 EPKADESS
+55 
-63 ASEASSAAATP
+63 
-74 AAPQLPEGVFV
+74 APQPAKPEPEAPVAPKLPEGAFV

-90 IEREHQEKA
+90 IEREHQKKSVAEEAEKA
-99 AAAEAAKAAEAP
+99 GQAAKQ
-111 KPVEPAKAV
+111 VS
-120 TPPPAPKVVTPA
+120 PAPPSAATS
-132 GPPKPPAGGP
+132 PK
-142 PKPPAGGPPRPP
+142 
-154 VGGPPRPPAGGPPKP
+154 
-169 PAAPAVSIPPVAAIP
+169 APNPIPTV
-184 PKSSVSATPPAAS
+184 
-197 IPAQAVVAPK
+197 
-207 DAPKPSTPPVAPKP
+207 STP
-221 VASSPP
+221 
-227 AAPKPVAATPP
+227 TT
-238 AAPKPAGPPKPPA
+238 

-262 AAAKP
+262 ATAQ
-267 VEKEEAAAPAADAE
+267 AADAE
-281 LAEGETA
+281 QAPATESIEGEGPEAPVA
-288 EAPASELKKIHIKP
+288 EAGKLKKIHVKP

-322 ELMELGIFA
+322 ELMEMGIFA

-337 EENVAVQIATRHGC
+337 EESVAVQVAGRHGC

-360 QNEQTGSA
+360 QNEKGGSS
-368 KPKVEKPDD
+368 KPEVEKPDD

-406 IRKANVVSGE
+406 IRKANVVKGE
-416 AGGITQHIGAYQIE
+416 AGGITQHIGAYQID
-430 HNGHKI
+430 HKDQKI

-456 VTDVSILVVAADDAF
+456 VTDVSILVIAADDAF
-471 KPQTDEALKFAKEA
+471 KPQTEEALKFAKEA

-498 KGANVDRVKQ
+498 KGANIDRVKQ

-532 KGTNIDDLLDM
+532 KGTNIDNLLDM
-543 ILLQA
+543 ILLQV
-548 EVLELKANPSCPAS
+548 ELLELKANPTCPAS

-570 EQGRG
+570 EMGRG
-575 ATATVIV
+575 ASATVIV

-587 KRGDALLCGEVYCRV
+587 KKGDALLCGEVYCRV
-602 KTMTDADGK
+602 KTMTDADGNQ
-611 VLKSAP
+611 LKDAP
-617 PATPVKVTGWSDVP
+617 PATPVRVTGWSDVP
-631 ASGTKFNTE
+631 ASGIKFSTE
-640 KNEKTAKRNAE
+640 RNEKSAKRCAE
-651 ENMQVRKLH
+651 ENIQVRKLH
-660 DAARAQQKN
+660 DAASTQQQN
-669 TEGGAATIEDL
+669 TDGGAATVEDL

-710 LKEIKSDKVD
+710 LKAIESDKVE

-745 IVGFNVKLDN
+745 VIGFNVKLDN

-766 RIIQHAIIYELIDQV
+766 RIVQHAIIYELIDQV
-781 EEAMADLL
+781 EEAMADML

-811 TRNVAGCMVTEG
+811 TRKVAGCMVTEG
-823 SIKRNCIARLM
+823 LIQRNCIARLM
-834 RGGQLI
+834 RGGELI

-850 FKDDVK
+850 FKDDAK

-876 GDHIECFA
+876 GDTIECFA
-884 VEEQRPSL
+884 VEEQRASL

>member
-7 QLSKDIGMENK
+7 QLSKEIGMENK

-28 FKVKSAS
+28 YEVKSAS
-35 STIDNISA
+35 STVDNISA
-43 DALREEFATEAE
+43 DALRDEFAAQAPQASQVPEPQAAEADTGEADTGEAE
-55 EPKADESS
+55 EP
-63 ASEASSAAATP
+63 SAAKLP
-74 AAPQLPEGVFV
+74 AGAFV

-90 IEREHQEKA
+90 IQREHEEKA
-99 AAAEAAKAAEAP
+99 AAAEAEKAAKAPKSVAP
-111 KPVEPAKAV
+111 KPPAPSGPPKAPPMPSGGAAKTSIPPAAAV
-120 TPPPAPKVVTPA
+120 PPKATPPAAPSASAVSSAPATPAASTPAETPA
-132 GPPKPPAGGP
+132 GPPKPP
-142 PKPPAGGPPRPP
+142 
-154 VGGPPRPPAGGPPKP
+154 
-169 PAAPAVSIPPVAAIP
+169 S
-184 PKSSVSATPPAAS
+184 
-197 IPAQAVVAPK
+197 
-207 DAPKPSTPPVAPKP
+207 
-221 VASSPP
+221 
-227 AAPKPVAATPP
+227 
-238 AAPKPAGPPKPPA
+238 PAGPPKPPVA
-251 APTPAGPPKPP
+251 LDKPLDSQG
-262 AAAKP
+262 
-267 VEKEEAAAPAADAE
+267 V
-281 LAEGETA
+281 EGETA
-288 EAPASELKKIHIKP
+288 DASAAEAVERTKIHVKP

-308 FAGEIGLKPFKLIS
+308 FAVELGLKPFKLIS
-322 ELMELGIFA
+322 ELMEMGIFA

-337 EENVAVQIATRHGC
+337 EEKVALQLATRHGF

-360 QNEQTGSA
+360 QSEQGGQA

-377 DDPKFLKPRP
+377 DDPKFLQPRP

-406 IRKANVVSGE
+406 IRKANVVGGE

-445 AFSMMRERGAN
+445 AFSRMRERGAN
-456 VTDVSILVVAADDAF
+456 VTDVSILVIAADDAF

-532 KGTNIDDLLDM
+532 KGTNIDNLLDM

-548 EVLELKANPSCPAS
+548 EILELKANPSCPAS
-562 GTIIESQV
+562 GTIIESQI

-575 ATATVIV
+575 PTASVLV

-587 KRGDALLCGEVYCRV
+587 KQGDALICGEVYCKV

-617 PATPVKVTGWSDVP
+617 PATPVKITGWSDVP
-631 ASGTKFNTE
+631 SSGNKFTSE
-640 KNEKTAKRNAE
+640 KNEKTAKRAAE
-651 ENMQVRKLH
+651 DAIQTRKLA
-660 DAARAQQKN
+660 DANASSEKSAAA
-669 TEGGAATIEDL
+669 GAATVEDL

-730 ITKNDITLASAGGAM
+730 ITKNDVTLASAGGAT

-781 EEAMADLL
+781 EESMAGLL
-789 DAEYTEKKTGAAE
+789 DAEYTEKKLGGAE
-802 VRQVFSVGK
+802 IRQVFSMGK
-811 TRNVAGCMVTEG
+811 GRNVAGCMVTEG
-823 SIKRNCIARLM
+823 IIQRNCIARLM
-834 RGGQLI
+834 RGGVVI

-867 VAGYDDYQE
+867 VAGYDDYEE
-876 GDHIECFA
+876 GDTIECYA

>member
-1 MSVRIH
+1 
-7 QLSKDIGMENK
+7 MENK

-28 FKVKSAS
+28 YEVKSAS
-35 STIDNISA
+35 STVDNISA
-43 DALREEFATEAE
+43 DALRDEFAAQAPQASQAPELQAAETDTDDAEA
-55 EPKADESS
+55 P
-63 ASEASSAAATP
+63 SAAKLP
-74 AAPQLPEGVFV
+74 AGAFV

-90 IEREHQEKA
+90 IQREHEEKA
-99 AAAEAAKAAEAP
+99 AVVEAEKAAKAP
-111 KPVEPAKAV
+111 KPVAPVAPVTPTAPIGS
-120 TPPPAPKVVTPA
+120 TPPPAPKPPAPSGPPKAPPMPSGGAAKTSIPPAAAVPPKATPPAAPSASAVSSAPATPAASKPAETPA
-132 GPPKPPAGGP
+132 GPPKPP
-142 PKPPAGGPPRPP
+142 
-154 VGGPPRPPAGGPPKP
+154 
-169 PAAPAVSIPPVAAIP
+169 S
-184 PKSSVSATPPAAS
+184 
-197 IPAQAVVAPK
+197 
-207 DAPKPSTPPVAPKP
+207 
-221 VASSPP
+221 
-227 AAPKPVAATPP
+227 
-238 AAPKPAGPPKPPA
+238 PAGPPKPP
-251 APTPAGPPKPP
+251 
-262 AAAKP
+262 
-267 VEKEEAAAPAADAE
+267 VAADKPLDSQAI
-281 LAEGETA
+281 EGETA
-288 EAPASELKKIHIKP
+288 DASAAEAVERTKIHVKP

-308 FAGEIGLKPFKLIS
+308 FAVELGLKPFKLIS
-322 ELMELGIFA
+322 ELMEMGIFA

-337 EENVAVQIATRHGC
+337 EEKVALQLATRHGF

-360 QNEQTGSA
+360 QSEQGGQA

-377 DDPKFLKPRP
+377 DDPKFLQPRP

-406 IRKANVVSGE
+406 IRKANVVGGE

-445 AFSMMRERGAN
+445 AFSRMRERGAN
-456 VTDVSILVVAADDAF
+456 VTDVSILVIAADDAF

-532 KGTNIDDLLDM
+532 KGTNIDNLLDM

-548 EVLELKANPSCPAS
+548 EILELKANPSCPAS
-562 GTIIESQV
+562 GTIIESQI

-575 ATATVIV
+575 PTASVLV

-587 KRGDALLCGEVYCRV
+587 KQGDALICGEVYCKV

-617 PATPVKVTGWSDVP
+617 PATPVKITGWSDVP
-631 ASGTKFNTE
+631 SSGNKFTSE
-640 KNEKTAKRNAE
+640 KNEKTAKRAAE
-651 ENMQVRKLH
+651 DAIQTRKLA
-660 DAARAQQKN
+660 DANASSEKSAAA
-669 TEGGAATIEDL
+669 GAATVEDL

-730 ITKNDITLASAGGAM
+730 ITKNDVTLASAGGAT

-781 EEAMADLL
+781 EESMAGLL
-789 DAEYTEKKTGAAE
+789 DAEYTEKKLGGAE
-802 VRQVFSVGK
+802 IRQVFSMGK
-811 TRNVAGCMVTEG
+811 GRNVAGCMVTEG
-823 SIKRNCIARLM
+823 IIQRNCIARLM
-834 RGGQLI
+834 RGGVVI

-867 VAGYDDYQE
+867 VAGYDDYEE
-876 GDHIECFA
+876 GDTIECYA

>member
-7 QLSKDIGMENK
+7 QLSKDLGMENK

-28 FKVKSAS
+28 YEVKSAS
-35 STIDNISA
+35 STVDNISA
-43 DALREEFATEAE
+43 EALREEFAAQ
-55 EPKADESS
+55 
-63 ASEASSAAATP
+63 
-74 AAPQLPEGVFV
+74 APQPAEPEAPVAPKLPEGAFV

-90 IEREHQEKA
+90 IEREHQEKSV
-99 AAAEAAKAAEAP
+99 AEEAEKAAKAP
-111 KPVEPAKAV
+111 KQ
-120 TPPPAPKVVTPA
+120 
-132 GPPKPPAGGP
+132 
-142 PKPPAGGPPRPP
+142 
-154 VGGPPRPPAGGPPKP
+154 
-169 PAAPAVSIPPVAAIP
+169 VSP
-184 PKSSVSATPPAAS
+184 ATPPSSAISPKAPNP
-197 IPAQAVVAPK
+197 IPTV
-207 DAPKPSTPPVAPKP
+207 STP
-221 VASSPP
+221 
-227 AAPKPVAATPP
+227 T
-238 AAPKPAGPPKPPA
+238 A

-262 AAAKP
+262 ATAQAAD
-267 VEKEEAAAPAADAE
+267 VEQAPAAE
-281 LAEGETA
+281 SIEGEGPEASVA
-288 EAPASELKKIHIKP
+288 EAGKLKKIHVKP

-322 ELMELGIFA
+322 ELMEMGIFA

-337 EENVAVQIATRHGC
+337 EESVAVQVAGRHGC

-360 QNEQTGSA
+360 QNEKGGSS

-406 IRKANVVSGE
+406 IRKANVVKGE
-416 AGGITQHIGAYQIE
+416 AGGITQHIGAYQID
-430 HNGHKI
+430 HKDQKI

-456 VTDVSILVVAADDAF
+456 VTDVSILVIAADDAF
-471 KPQTDEALKFAKEA
+471 KPQTEEALKFAKEA

-498 KGANVDRVKQ
+498 KGANIDRVKQ

-532 KGTNIDDLLDM
+532 KGTNIDNLLDM
-543 ILLQA
+543 ILLQV
-548 EVLELKANPSCPAS
+548 ELLELKANPTCPAS
-562 GTIIESQV
+562 GTIIESQI
-570 EQGRG
+570 EMGRG
-575 ATATVIV
+575 ASATVIV

-587 KRGDALLCGEVYCRV
+587 KKGDALLCGEVYCRV
-602 KTMTDADGK
+602 KTMTDADGNQ
-611 VLKSAP
+611 LKDAP
-617 PATPVKVTGWSDVP
+617 PATPVRVTGWSDVP
-631 ASGTKFNTE
+631 ASGTKFSTE
-640 KNEKTAKRNAE
+640 KNEKSAKRCAE
-651 ENMQVRKLH
+651 ENIQVRKLH
-660 DAARAQQKN
+660 DAASTQQQN
-669 TEGGAATIEDL
+669 TEGGAATVEDL

-710 LKEIKSDKVD
+710 LKAIESDKVE

-745 IVGFNVKLDN
+745 VVGFNVKLDN

-766 RIIQHAIIYELIDQV
+766 RIVQHAIIYELIDQV
-781 EEAMADLL
+781 EEAMADML

-811 TRNVAGCMVTEG
+811 TRKVAGCMVTEG
-823 SIKRNCIARLM
+823 LIQRNCIARLM
-834 RGGQLI
+834 RGGELI

-876 GDHIECFA
+876 GDTIECFA
-884 VEEQRPSL
+884 VEEQRASL